1 MVGRWLMST
10 YRRNSQV
17 IPMTTRKSE
26 LLKTEQLQNV
36 GNRRLTG
43 PRLHPTNP
51 NVGLRKLS
59 LILMLLFEYICN
71 KVDLKLT
78 RFIYRNHSTYASVA
92 ASRDIG
98 GGIARIPNPPK
109 KAQAS
114 KDTGFDTC
122 LFRRQPHRVWS
133 LVSRVWR
140 TQIPT
145 HLVRRRA
152 RTLTS
157 KTHSQEF

>member
-1 MVGRWLMST
+1 
-10 YRRNSQV
+10 
-17 IPMTTRKSE
+17 
-26 LLKTEQLQNV
+26 
-36 GNRRLTG
+36 
-43 PRLHPTNP
+43 
-51 NVGLRKLS
+51 
-59 LILMLLFEYICN
+59 MLLFVAICN
-71 KVDLKLT
+71 KVDLNLT
-78 RFIYRNHSTYASVA
+78 RFIHQDHSTYVSVA

-98 GGIARIPNPPK
+98 GGIARIANPPK

-114 KDTGFDTC
+114 KDTGFALPELSERVERDLESERGEMNRYEIEDYRINYFEYEQDTC
-122 LFRRQPHRVWS
+122 LLRRQPHRVWS

-157 KTHSQEF
+157 KTHSREF